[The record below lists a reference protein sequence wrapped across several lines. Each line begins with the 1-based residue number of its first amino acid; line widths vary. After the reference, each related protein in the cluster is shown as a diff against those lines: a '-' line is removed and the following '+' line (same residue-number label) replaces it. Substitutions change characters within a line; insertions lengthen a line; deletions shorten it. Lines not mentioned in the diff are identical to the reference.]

1 MIALGVV
8 FSGVVLFVAGL
19 VVLFGPLAAVLSGA
33 VLILA
38 GVLVDWEAVHGKHSA
53 PPPG

>member
-1 MIALGVV
+1 MIGLA
-8 FSGVVLFVAGL
+8 VLFVGAGMVVAGL
-19 VVLFGPLAAVLSGA
+19 VVLFGAVAAVLCGA
-33 VLILA
+33 ALAAA